1 MCVRTHWLGIFG
13 QYACYRWHSNAL
25 NCGYFVW
32 VDAHTI
38 GCNRSPILL
47 PSLCIYCLWLN
58 GMWKSSLFFSFS
70 VSFYYYMHR
79 MRTKIGTARES
90 IGVNG
95 WVCCTCMHV
104 PSHCMY
110 ACARAC
116 LFKYVC
122 ARHNQISRHTV
133 FMGLQLLKGALKL
146 AVRILLCNGKYE
158 TDLISIDSI
167 TNSIMSHEK
176 WKKQWQY
183 SKMQQISMCVILFF

>member
-13 QYACYRWHSNAL
+13 QHACYRWHSNAL

-58 GMWKSSLFFSFS
+58 GMWKSSLFFFVFSFVLLLYESHAYEDWHSSRVNRGEWLS
-70 VSFYYYMHR
+70 VLYMH
-79 MRTKIGTARES
+79 
-90 IGVNG
+90 
-95 WVCCTCMHV
+95 
-104 PSHCMY
+104 
-110 ACARAC
+110 ACALSLYVC
-116 LFKYVC
+116 VC
-122 ARHNQISRHTV
+122 ARLFVQVRLRTVQSKQSAYRFYGLVVAEGCVKISRAHT
-133 FMGLQLLKGALKL
+133 
-146 AVRILLCNGKYE
+146 LCNGKYE
-158 TDLISIDSI
+158 NDLISIDSI